1 MDARHRPAVSRSE
14 AGTPG
19 SRRSAHHL
27 LLTNLGLRC
36 SASESVNKVLLGNK
50 ADSSGS
56 LVDKKVVS
64 TELGQAL
71 ADRFAMRFFETSAKN
86 SINVEEAF
94 YAIARDIKVR
104 LMDGPTAGGPKGVK
118 LGGVNQGAV
127 RKACC

>member
-1 MDARHRPAVSRSE
+1 
-14 AGTPG
+14 
-19 SRRSAHHL
+19 
-27 LLTNLGLRC
+27 
-36 SASESVNKVLLGNK
+36 
-50 ADSSGS
+50 
-56 LVDKKVVS
+56 
-64 TELGQAL
+64 
-71 ADRFAMRFFETSAKN
+71 MRFFETSAKN

>member
-1 MDARHRPAVSRSE
+1 M
-14 AGTPG
+14 
-19 SRRSAHHL
+19 
-27 LLTNLGLRC
+27 GLRC

>member
-1 MDARHRPAVSRSE
+1 M
-14 AGTPG
+14 
-19 SRRSAHHL
+19 
-27 LLTNLGLRC
+27 
-36 SASESVNKVLLGNK
+36 LGNK

-56 LVDKKVVS
+56 LVDRKVVT
-64 TELGQAL
+64 TEQGQAL
-71 ADRFAMRFFETSAKN
+71 ADKFAMRFFETSAKN

-104 LMDGPTAGGPKGVK
+104 LMDGPTAGGPEGVK